1 MSGLEQGHEPM
12 NLSSGAGGATGQGFP
27 SLKGLAVL
35 FVALAIFWVPF
46 AYYYV
51 IPSSA
56 AGTTPHTTSGQSS
69 STFQLTLVE
78 IMNTPWDSN
87 TVQPRFFIMGPGG
100 MTPASNISLPVN
112 TRIQLTIISYDTP
125 TSGSTDQM
133 GKVSGTVGGNVFL
146 INGTSASGTDMMAKW
161 GQNVT
166 AVPGAMLAHTFTMP
180 QLGINIPVV
189 GGDTEVAYLYL
200 TQTGTFSWFCQT
212 PCGTGPTGMEGAM
225 STSGWMT
232 GQVIVH

>member
-1 MSGLEQGHEPM
+1 MTRQGL
-12 NLSSGAGGATGQGFP
+12 P

-35 FVALAIFWVPF
+35 FVAIAIFWVPF

-51 IPSSA
+51 IPSTA
-56 AGTTPHTTSGQSS
+56 ANPASTTGSGQSS
-69 STFQLTLVE
+69 STFQLTLAE
-78 IMNTPWDSN
+78 IMNEPWGSN
-87 TVQPRFFIMGPGG
+87 MVQPRFFVMGPNG
-100 MTPASNISLPVN
+100 MTPADNIILPVN

-125 TSGSTDQM
+125 TTGSTDQM
-133 GKVSGTVGGNVFL
+133 GKVSGTVGGNVYM

-180 QLGINIPVV
+180 QLGISIPVV

-200 TQTGTFSWFCQT
+200 TQTGTYSWFCQT
-212 PCGTGPTGMEGAM
+212 PCGSGPMGMMGAM

-232 GQVIVH
+232 GQVTVR